1 MATPDEIADNSLP
14 KFFTP
19 ATLAN
24 ANPGPPA
31 EKEKQYRL
39 YNVSGQTLYV
49 VNIDGTHC
57 LPPGSHYD
65 LPFAKISHHIKL
77 MATRGF
83 IKLFEKEEKTP

>member
-14 KFFTP
+14 EFLTP
-19 ATLAN
+19 AAP
-24 ANPGPPA
+24 ANPEPPA
-31 EKEKQYRL
+31 EKQYRL

-49 VNIDGTHC
+49 VNAEGTHC
-57 LPPGSHYD
+57 LPPGTHYD

-83 IKLFEKEEKTP
+83 IKLFEKEEKTS